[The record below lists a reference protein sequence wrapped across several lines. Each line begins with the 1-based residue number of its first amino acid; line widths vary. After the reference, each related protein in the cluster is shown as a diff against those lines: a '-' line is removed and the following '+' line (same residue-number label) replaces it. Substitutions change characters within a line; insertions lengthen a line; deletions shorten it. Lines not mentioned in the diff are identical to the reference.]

1 MGIIF
6 HTKNLNKQL
15 YKLMI
20 WNVILNYNGDV
31 YEYLNKWDIHI
42 HPLKDF
48 KPDYF
53 NGYETA
59 KTHKVNFDMAWGMTG
74 QHKIDLYLDDTKGH
88 RYGMMNSTVVQHEIA
103 HSMLYGTVHFV
114 TGVHDNVTNTFP
126 ITFWYRDRFWW
137 RRMKVRCIDIRSM
150 LPE

>member
-1 MGIIF
+1 MGVIF

-20 WNVILNYNGDV
+20 WNIILNYKGNI

-53 NGYETA
+53 DGYETA

-74 QHKIDLYLDDTKGH
+74 KYKIDLYLDDTKGH
-88 RYGMMNSTVVQHEIA
+88 RHGMMNSTVVQHEIA
-103 HSMLYGTVHFV
+103 HSMLFGTGFFV
-114 TGVHDNVTNTFP
+114 TGVHDNVSNVFT
-126 ITFWYRDRFWW
+126 ISFWYRDRFWW
-137 RRMKVRCIDIRSM
+137 RKMKVRCIDIRSM
-150 LPE
+150 LD